1 MLFLGGF
8 LTRKAK
14 EHFKCLKINPTGIS
28 ALAECLHCPE
38 LKTAADEFI
47 YQHFT
52 DVYKLDEF
60 LQLDVKQV
68 THLLHQD
75 TLTVRAEDQVR
86 KILATLLGM

>member
-1 MLFLGGF
+1 M
-8 LTRKAK
+8 
-14 EHFKCLKINPTGIS
+14 NPSGIS

-75 TLTVRAEDQVR
+75 TLTVRAEDQVT
-86 KILATLLGM
+86 KIVPTMQSLCMYVCM

>member
-1 MLFLGGF
+1 MVFFFYL
-8 LTRKAK
+8 
-14 EHFKCLKINPTGIS
+14 TGIS
-28 ALAECLHCPE
+28 ALAECLNCPE
-38 LKTAADEFI
+38 LKIAADEFI

-75 TLTVRAEDQVR
+75 MLTVRAEDQVNPEPT
-86 KILATLLGM
+86 IFFTTLNAV

>member
-1 MLFLGGF
+1 MP
-8 LTRKAK
+8 
-14 EHFKCLKINPTGIS
+14 ENDSVGIS

-75 TLTVRAEDQVR
+75 TLTVRAEDQVNE
-86 KILATLLGM
+86 ILATLLSQKKILSRYFW

>member
-1 MLFLGGF
+1 MSASDKVSLKAVGGGENE
-8 LTRKAK
+8 RS
-14 EHFKCLKINPTGIS
+14 FKMIPTGIS
-28 ALAECLHCPE
+28 ALADCLHCPE

-75 TLTVRAEDQVR
+75 TLTVRAEDQVSMT
-86 KILATLLGM
+86 LAQ